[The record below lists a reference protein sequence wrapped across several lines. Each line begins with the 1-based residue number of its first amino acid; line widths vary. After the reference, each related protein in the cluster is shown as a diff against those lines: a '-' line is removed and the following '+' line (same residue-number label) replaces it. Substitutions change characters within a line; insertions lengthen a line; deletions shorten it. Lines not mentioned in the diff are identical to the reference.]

1 MNDPD
6 IDLPKDPLS
15 GVSIEELG
23 QKFRKRILS
32 CKEVT
37 STYYERIR
45 ILNPHLHAYIFVDE
59 EKGLNWADG
68 IDKLFECGVDLG
80 PLMGVPVAIKDIC
93 SVNGMPTTNGSN
105 IISDDITGPEGSL
118 IKRLKA
124 LGCVILGKTH
134 TVEFALGAIGLN
146 KYKGT
151 PKNPWDEKIH
161 RIPGGS
167 SSGSG
172 VAVAAGLAAFAIGTD
187 TGGSVR
193 IPASFNGIVGLK
205 TTKDKWPTDGI
216 FPLSPTLDTPGPLA
230 RSVKDTKLI
239 FDAYNKN
246 KKLTKPLEIKNLVI
260 GKLKEPFTENLDS
273 NVMEAYDN
281 FCKKLE
287 DAGAKIEDVIIDEAR
302 EKATLFPTI
311 VGSEIISAFGRE
323 RFLQVVDQMDP
334 VTGIRAKLGL
344 NVSSV
349 EYINAKKRIPELNS
363 IVGGYFKKYDA
374 LVSPTTIMQAIEV
387 DNSAVGTE
395 LHERSLL
402 ASANTQP
409 VNIFGMCA
417 ITYPIQKFV
426 NSKNEQF
433 LPIGLQVICN
443 KNYDDYA
450 VAIALALEEEFGV
463 PELPD
468 VNKFL

>member
-1 MNDPD
+1 
-6 IDLPKDPLS
+6 
-15 GVSIEELG
+15 
-23 QKFRKRILS
+23 
-32 CKEVT
+32 
-37 STYYERIR
+37 
-45 ILNPHLHAYIFVDE
+45 
-59 EKGLNWADG
+59 
-68 IDKLFECGVDLG
+68 
-80 PLMGVPVAIKDIC
+80 
-93 SVNGMPTTNGSN
+93 
-105 IISDDITGPEGSL
+105 
-118 IKRLKA
+118 
-124 LGCVILGKTH
+124 
-134 TVEFALGAIGLN
+134 
-146 KYKGT
+146 
-151 PKNPWDEKIH
+151 
-161 RIPGGS
+161 
-167 SSGSG
+167 
-172 VAVAAGLAAFAIGTD
+172 
-187 TGGSVR
+187 
-193 IPASFNGIVGLK
+193 
-205 TTKDKWPTDGI
+205 
-216 FPLSPTLDTPGPLA
+216 
-230 RSVKDTKLI
+230 
-239 FDAYNKN
+239 
-246 KKLTKPLEIKNLVI
+246 
-260 GKLKEPFTENLDS
+260 
-273 NVMEAYDN
+273 MEAYDN
-281 FCKKLE
+281 FCNKLE

-323 RFLQVVDQMDP
+323 KFLQVVDQMDP

-417 ITYPIQKFV
+417 ITYPIQKFA
-426 NSKNEQF
+426 NSKGQQI

-443 KNYDDYA
+443 KNDDDYA
-450 VAIALALEEEFGV
+450 VAIALALEEAFGV